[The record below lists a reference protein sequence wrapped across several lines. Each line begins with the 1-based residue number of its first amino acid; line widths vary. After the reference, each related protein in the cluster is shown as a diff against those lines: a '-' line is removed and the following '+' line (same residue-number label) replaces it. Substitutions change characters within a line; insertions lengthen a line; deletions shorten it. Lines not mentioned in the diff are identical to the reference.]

1 MVSED
6 VVYHSKVRLILMVTG
21 SLMFVVLGYWFV
33 SGGVGTVPVIGWLSI
48 VFFGC
53 CGIFAVWR
61 LVRPRPAVIISA
73 QGIVDHATANAA
85 GLVPW
90 SLIRDVKVLSFM
102 NQPHLGIFVHDPPTF
117 ITQSSPLKRATMHT
131 NVRLT
136 GAPVVIPRAALAVD
150 LQTLENLIRARW
162 PAETRS

>member
-6 VVYHSKVRLILMVTG
+6 VVYHSKVRLILMMLG
-21 SLMFVVLGYWFV
+21 SSMFVILGYWFV
-33 SGGVGTVPVIGWLSI
+33 SGGVGAVVAIGWVSI

-53 CGIFAVWR
+53 CGTFAVWR

-73 QGIVDHATANAA
+73 QGVVDHATANSA

-90 SLIRDVKVLSFM
+90 SQIRELKILSFT
-102 NQPHLGIFVHDPPTF
+102 NQAHLGIFVHDPAAF
-117 ITQSSPLKRATMHT
+117 IAQSSPLKRATMHT
-131 NVRLT
+131 NVRLS
-136 GAPVVIPRAALAVD
+136 GAPVVIPRAALATD
-150 LQTLENLIRARW
+150 LETLENLIRSRW